1 MGRFLA
7 RILLPQG
14 YPHTVAPN
22 YLQYTRMR
30 GLQYFF
36 GGAIGVFSTRSL
48 LSALGVTG
56 RSKGRYASCVPRISP
71 SAALERHGL
80 LHKQSL
86 GLSALGSFCCHA
98 HKPLHSNHLFNQAF

>member
-1 MGRFLA
+1 MGRFLG

-56 RSKGRYASCVPRISP
+56 RSKGRYAFLQSPAFPLVLRLDGMGLCVSR
-71 SAALERHGL
+71 A
-80 LHKQSL
+80 
-86 GLSALGSFCCHA
+86 
-98 HKPLHSNHLFNQAF
+98 

>member
-1 MGRFLA
+1 MGRFLG

-56 RSKGRYASCVPRISP
+56 RSKGRYDYCSP
-71 SAALERHGL
+71 SI
-80 LHKQSL
+80 
-86 GLSALGSFCCHA
+86 CA
-98 HKPLHSNHLFNQAF
+98 HVSCSKGPWPPKMGHRLKAWLQTPSP

>member
-1 MGRFLA
+1 MGRFLG

-36 GGAIGVFSTRSL
+36 GGAIGVYSTRSL

-56 RSKGRYASCVPRISP
+56 RRRGRYRLP
-71 SAALERHGL
+71 SSE
-80 LHKQSL
+80 
-86 GLSALGSFCCHA
+86 SAFVLACC
-98 HKPLHSNHLFNQAF
+98 